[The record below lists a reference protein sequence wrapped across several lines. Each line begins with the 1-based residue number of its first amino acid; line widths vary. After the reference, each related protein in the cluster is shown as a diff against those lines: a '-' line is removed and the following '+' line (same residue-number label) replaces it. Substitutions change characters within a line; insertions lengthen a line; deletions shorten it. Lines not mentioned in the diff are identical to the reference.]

1 MTPGLGQVYNGQMLK
16 GIIFFLA
23 TFLLIILLSFTGLQF
38 DFYGLMVIIL
48 ISLVFWLCI
57 VLEAF
62 FAAVKIKEIQLKVYN
77 RWFVYLLL
85 VFLSVGIDFVSS
97 DFLMTDVLHIKGYKI
112 STESMHPTLQKGE
125 SIMINIKHHRA
136 RTLQRGDLVIYKF
149 PGDSSEDFV
158 GRVVG
163 LEGEKVEIIN
173 KRVLI
178 NDRLLQED
186 YRIHTDSRIHFKKIF
201 PYDDERRDNYGPV
214 MIPWGTCFVLGDNR
228 DNSHDSRYWG
238 FLSLKRITGKVA
250 YIYLSSD
257 LMRLGRNL
265 RQPQDIKNHDRQR
278 PRP

>member
-23 TFLLIILLSFTGLQF
+23 TFLLIILLSYTGLQF
-38 DFYGLMVIIL
+38 DFYGFMAIIL
-48 ISLVFWLCI
+48 ISLIFWLCI

-62 FAAVKIKEIQLKVYN
+62 FAAVKIKDIQLKAYN

-125 SIMINIKHHRA
+125 SIMINTKHHRA
-136 RTLQRGDLVIYKF
+136 KTLQRGDLVVYKS
-149 PGDSSEDFV
+149 PGDSSKDLV

-178 NDRLLQED
+178 NDRPLQED
-186 YRIHTDSRIHFKKIF
+186 YKTHTDSRIHFKKNF

-228 DNSHDSRYWG
+228 DDSHDSRYWG

-250 YIYLSSD
+250 YIYLTSD
-257 LMRLGRNL
+257 LMRLGRTF
-265 RQPQDIKNHDRQR
+265 RQPQDIRIHERQR
-278 PRP
+278 P